1 MAKRL
6 ARRVERGIAV
16 RRADGRQRERR
27 VRDAAR
33 DGPTRVPFRVAN
45 LGEILRHLVRL
56 YPGPLAGLNE
66 IVTNSADAYREARSD
81 GGTIFVRLRRKP
93 RFELLVE
100 DFSQGMPRSDLAELP
115 QNVAS
120 SHKRELD
127 DPTVVGSKG
136 IGVFGALALGA
147 RADIT
152 SRHAS
157 ARDTWRLHLAY
168 DHLDQGAELELVEKG
183 GLALPGTRVVV
194 HDIPATTQRVLTVP
208 RIVRYLAEQ
217 KREAL
222 RAALYRVVV
231 IDEDKKEQTEV
242 RPVVFRGEP
251 LGLHEV
257 RTPQGT
263 ITFDLFVHPAPAD
276 SRVEVVGRGGNRIL
290 ADLASLEPF
299 RTGAW
304 ASGQVEGTVTYL
316 RLEPTTGR
324 NGIFQD
330 RTYYPQLVHAVR
342 SYEVDVRA
350 ALARQRDE
358 AARKLAGKINEALR
372 RIYKQVVAELPP
384 DVAFAARTPVAH
396 PKGEELEG
404 AAESEAVPGVGQLN
418 EDGEGRPGG
427 EGSSTA
433 IDRAQPGRARA
444 RWRSY
449 PTWYPDP
456 TMSPDAPRSRF
467 VEAAGAIYLNTQHP
481 DYLVAKAERNRDDA
495 RPLLLYQLGLLWKE
509 YLLATDP
516 FADAARQTDDLVGLI
531 TRSQRYLPSRI

>member
-6 ARRVERGIAV
+6 ARRAERGVAV
-16 RRADGRQRERR
+16 RRTDERQRERR

-33 DGPTRVPFRVAN
+33 DGPTRVPFRVGN

-66 IVTNSADAYREARSD
+66 IVTNSADAYREARGD
-81 GGTIFVRLRRKP
+81 AGTIFVRLRRKP
-93 RFELLVE
+93 HFELAVE
-100 DFSQGMPRSDLAELP
+100 DFSKGMPRSDLAELP

-136 IGVFGALALGA
+136 IGLFGALALGA

-157 ARDTWRLHLAY
+157 SRDTWRLHLAY
-168 DHLDQGAELELVEKG
+168 DRLDLGAELELVEKG

-194 HDIPATTQRVLTVP
+194 RDIPATTQRVLTVP

-251 LGLHEV
+251 LGIHEV

-263 ITFDLFVHPAPAD
+263 ISFDLFVHPTPGD
-276 SRVEVVGRGGNRIL
+276 RHVEVVGRGGNRIL
-290 ADLASLEPF
+290 ADLASLETF
-299 RTGAW
+299 RADVW
-304 ASGQVEGTVTYL
+304 ASGRVEGTVTYL

-324 NGIFQD
+324 SGIFHD
-330 RTYYPQLVHAVR
+330 RTHFPQLVHAVR
-342 SYEVDVRA
+342 SYETDVRA

-358 AARKLAGKINEALR
+358 ATRKLAGKINQALR
-372 RIYKQVVAELPP
+372 KIYQQVVAELPP
-384 DVAFAARTPVAH
+384 DVPFGAKTPVAH
-396 PKGEELEG
+396 PQGEELEG
-404 AAESEAVPGVGQLN
+404 TAATEAVPGPEPRN
-418 EDGEGRPGG
+418 EDGNGRAGG
-427 EGSSTA
+427 EGSSPA

-456 TMSPDAPRSRF
+456 TMPPDAPRSRF
-467 VEAAGAIYLNTQHP
+467 AEAAGAIYLNTQHS
-481 DYLVAKAERNRDDA
+481 DYLAARAERDRDEA

-516 FADAARQTDDLVGLI
+516 FAEAARQTDDLVGLI